1 MKKIFSLL
9 LICLLS
15 LTLCSC
21 LDKIASERDDKYDV
35 KKTEDFEYNLV
46 HNNDTDE
53 WDRYAIGDVF
63 SEKEAVF
70 IPQLIDGIPVEKL
83 GFSLLSGT
91 RDLHTFHSGRLYLPN
106 TISLIVSHYA
116 RTAGVKIFFCGDPR
130 DLSFLFWRIK
140 ESDNHIYVP
149 YDEYQSFCQVYGIV
163 KDVIYLEKANVSYY
177 LNYPDGIYE
186 YNKYYYIDYY
196 ENGEL
201 IEFIPPIP
209 EKEGYAFGGWYK
221 EAECINEW
229 NFELDTIIFNE
240 EHPVTNLY
248 AKWILV
254 D

>member
-1 MKKIFSLL
+1 MKKVFSIF
-9 LICLLS
+9 LIVLLS

-21 LDKIASERDDKYDV
+21 LDKIAAERDDKYDI
-35 KKTEDFEYNLV
+35 KETEDFEYKLV
-46 HNNDTDE
+46 YHYE
-53 WDRYAIGDVF
+53 GSWDQYALGDVF
-63 SEKEAVF
+63 SEKMALF
-70 IPQLIDGIPVEKL
+70 IPPKIDGMPVTDL
-83 GFSLLSGT
+83 GFALLSGT

-106 TISLIVSHYA
+106 TISLIIPHYA
-116 RTAGVKIFFCGDPR
+116 RTAGVKIFFCGNPIN
-130 DLSFLFWRIK
+130 LSDIFWRIK

-248 AKWILV
+248 AKWILFE
-254 D
+254 